1 MLKDVSP
8 YHLTGVGIT
17 ERLVTLKN
25 VSNSTL
31 NIELLNNILMLIT
44 ECYG

>member
-31 NIELLNNILMLIT
+31 NIVYVMDRFLVFMA
-44 ECYG
+44 